1 MSWFDI
7 LKDIKDIPIKFKQTG
22 EGERGYYDATAKE
35 IVLITDKLMDDVKG
49 EIDFDA
55 VVEVLSHES
64 VHAIQYDVED
74 SLNELNNSM
83 YGLLD
88 KLENDLKDMVTKIL
102 SKFLEPD
109 RKGRYSYTEPKLSEK
124 VSFMQGYGLDQEIV
138 NLMYDELE
146 GFLDTYSDYLYEIK
160 PDIHKKV
167 ITLVEKSLLLEIS
180 AYADAKDPDQSH
192 NVRNSVIHIVE
203 ALYEALNDVEKT
215 MFSKLLQLFR
225 NISLLLTSGWAAAL
239 QDEDTLMGKIG
250 IFSMLEE
257 SINGETYIDTH
268 IIDNLDVKI
277 KTMLSNY
284 EYRDTQRLKKGI
296 ETATRS
302 AEIWALNEEA
312 IYNMAMGF
320 ITNSIRGT
328 NTTLEEAIQ
337 ELAQYL
343 SEIMPNSQ
351 GFMNELVDMQPSD
364 GLSDVDWEEVARNF
378 TEEIKE
384 EMEAYR

>member
-1 MSWFDI
+1 M
-7 LKDIKDIPIKFKQTG
+7 
-22 EGERGYYDATAKE
+22 
-35 IVLITDKLMDDVKG
+35 
-49 EIDFDA
+49 
-55 VVEVLSHES
+55 
-64 VHAIQYDVED
+64 
-74 SLNELNNSM
+74 
-83 YGLLD
+83 
-88 KLENDLKDMVTKIL
+88 
-102 SKFLEPD
+102 
-109 RKGRYSYTEPKLSEK
+109 
-124 VSFMQGYGLDQEIV
+124 
-138 NLMYDELE
+138 
-146 GFLDTYSDYLYEIK
+146 
-160 PDIHKKV
+160 
-167 ITLVEKSLLLEIS
+167 EIS

-225 NISLLLTSGWAAAL
+225 NISSLLTSGWAGAL

>member
-35 IVLITDKLMDDVKG
+35 IVLITDKLMDEVKG

-146 GFLDTYSDYLYEIK
+146 GFLDTYSDYLYEIR

-225 NISLLLTSGWAAAL
+225 NISSLLTSGWAAAL

-257 SINGETYIDTH
+257 SINDETYIDTH

>member
-35 IVLITDKLMDDVKG
+35 IVLITDKLMDEVKG

-64 VHAIQYDVED
+64 VHAVQYDVED

-167 ITLVEKSLLLEIS
+167 ITLVEKSLLLELS
-180 AYADAKDPDQSH
+180 SYADAKDPDQSH

>member
-1 MSWFDI
+1 
-7 LKDIKDIPIKFKQTG
+7 
-22 EGERGYYDATAKE
+22 
-35 IVLITDKLMDDVKG
+35 
-49 EIDFDA
+49 
-55 VVEVLSHES
+55 
-64 VHAIQYDVED
+64 
-74 SLNELNNSM
+74 
-83 YGLLD
+83 
-88 KLENDLKDMVTKIL
+88 
-102 SKFLEPD
+102 
-109 RKGRYSYTEPKLSEK
+109 
-124 VSFMQGYGLDQEIV
+124 
-138 NLMYDELE
+138 
-146 GFLDTYSDYLYEIK
+146 
-160 PDIHKKV
+160 
-167 ITLVEKSLLLEIS
+167 
-180 AYADAKDPDQSH
+180 
-192 NVRNSVIHIVE
+192 
-203 ALYEALNDVEKT
+203 
-215 MFSKLLQLFR
+215 
-225 NISLLLTSGWAAAL
+225 
-239 QDEDTLMGKIG
+239 MGKIG

>member
-1 MSWFDI
+1 MSWFNI

-22 EGERGYYDATAKE
+22 EGERGYYDAATKE
-35 IVLITDKLMDDVKG
+35 IVLITDKLMDEVKG

-55 VVEVLSHES
+55 LVEVLSHES
-64 VHAIQYDVED
+64 VHAVQYDVED
-74 SLNELNNSM
+74 TLRELDNSM
-83 YGLLD
+83 HGLLD
-88 KLENDLKDMVTKIL
+88 KLENDLTDMVTKIL

-109 RKGRYSYTEPKLSEK
+109 KKGGYSYTEPKLSEK

-146 GFLDTYSDYLYEIK
+146 GFLDTYSDYLYEIR

-167 ITLVEKSLLLEIS
+167 ISVVEKTLLLEIS

-192 NVRNSVIHIVE
+192 NVRNSVMNIAQ
-203 ALYEALNDVEKT
+203 ALYEVLNDVETT

-225 NISLLLTSGWAAAL
+225 NISSLLTSGWAGVL
-239 QDEDTLMGKIG
+239 RDEDTLMGKIG
-250 IFSMLEE
+250 IYWLLEE
-257 SINGETYIDTH
+257 SVNRETYMDTH
-268 IIDNLDVKI
+268 IIYDLHSDVVSLI
-277 KTMLSNY
+277 YGY
-284 EYRDTQRLKKGI
+284 ERKATQRLQKGI
-296 ETATRS
+296 DTATRS
-302 AEIWALNEEA
+302 AELWALNEES

-328 NTTLEEAIQ
+328 NTSLEEAIQ

-343 SEIMPNSQ
+343 SEIMPENQ
-351 GFMNELVDMQPSD
+351 GFMNDLVDGKPSD

>member
-35 IVLITDKLMDDVKG
+35 IVLITDKLMDEVKG

-64 VHAIQYDVED
+64 VHAVQYDVED

-88 KLENDLKDMVTKIL
+88 KLENDLTDMVTKIL

-146 GFLDTYSDYLYEIK
+146 GFLDTYSDYLYEIR

-225 NISLLLTSGWAAAL
+225 NISSLLTSGWAAAL

>member
-35 IVLITDKLMDDVKG
+35 IVLITDKLMDEVKG

-146 GFLDTYSDYLYEIK
+146 GFLDTYSDYLYEIR

-225 NISLLLTSGWAAAL
+225 NISSLLTSGWAAAL

-296 ETATRS
+296 EPATRS

>member
-35 IVLITDKLMDDVKG
+35 IVLITDKLMDEVKG

-225 NISLLLTSGWAAAL
+225 NISSLLTSGWAAAL

>member
-35 IVLITDKLMDDVKG
+35 IVLITDKLMDEVKG

-88 KLENDLKDMVTKIL
+88 KLENDLTDMVTKIL

-146 GFLDTYSDYLYEIK
+146 GFLDTYSDYLYEIR

-225 NISLLLTSGWAAAL
+225 NISSLLTSGWAAAL